1 MKTVHRL
8 FLILGDQLDRE
19 RYQPKDF
26 DPTTD
31 CFWMAEAVEE
41 STHVLSNKHRIVQFL
56 SAIRHFRDYL
66 LKNEQPIVYHE
77 LNLEKN
83 PSSLA
88 EILRQDL
95 RRLNVKV
102 VSVVKPGDY
111 RLEVELQKVC
121 KESGVSFHVR
131 EDEHFLSSIEEFSDF
146 SDGRKELRLEHF
158 YRYMRKKHGVLMDDS
173 KTPLG
178 GKWNYDKSN
187 RQSFG
192 KKGPDFA
199 ELERGISP
207 DSITAE
213 VIQIVNREFPGHAG
227 SLENFRWPVTIEDA
241 EEELALFIRKA
252 LPLFGKYQDAMW
264 TGRYTLFHS
273 LLAPSLNLK
282 LLDAKTTIL
291 TVEREYHAGNASIE
305 SVEGF
310 IRQILGW
317 REYVRGL
324 YYKWMPDYRERNF
337 LNATNPLPDFF
348 WTGHTEMNCLSQCLT
363 QVLETGYGHHIQRLM
378 VIGLYSLLRG
388 TVPSEINDWFLANY
402 ADAVDW
408 VTTPNVIGMSQ
419 YADGGIMASKPY
431 VASGAYISCMSNY
444 CEGCRFNPKESTG
457 PNACPITTLYWN
469 FLIRHE
475 SQLQNNPRM
484 FMQLKNLSRFN
495 ALQKKEIQQQ
505 TSQVLDNE

>member
-227 SLENFRWPVTIEDA
+227 SLENFRWPVTTEDA

-431 VASGAYISCMSNY
+431 VASGAYISRMSNY